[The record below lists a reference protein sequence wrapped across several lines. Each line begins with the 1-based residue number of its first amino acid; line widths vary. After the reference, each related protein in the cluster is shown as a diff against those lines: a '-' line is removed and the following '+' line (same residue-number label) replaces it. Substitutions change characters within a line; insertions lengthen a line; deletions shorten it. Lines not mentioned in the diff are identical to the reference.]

1 MLIFIYFSYFKIIF
15 LYYIIFLFFEVFIK
29 IKLIQNNILIVKYF
43 YKKNKKITDKTLVDI
58 SD

>member
-15 LYYIIFLFFEVFIK
+15 LYYIIFLSFEVFIK